1 MTRNEKNERR
11 RYRGLNLFTGV
22 LLGMYLVISGYLI
35 YNLYKL
41 TGIETLIRYIVMGVL
56 ALIAFVFVIRY
67 FRLRHRPS
75 LKKIIVT
82 IFLLLIF
89 GGLQFFVAYTL
100 NKGLDVVD
108 NISTQKYKTYK
119 TSLIAM
125 NGKLSSKADIKDS
138 TKIGRVK
145 DEEDIENYVLTKE
158 IMSKDN
164 IKESQ
169 IIDYEDPITLLYE
182 LYEGKMDAAF
192 ISGSYVDI
200 YKTMQKFENIDKE
213 VVELDSFSKK
223 MKVQKDKA
231 TQASTKSITEPF
243 TILLMGV
250 DSTSEQITQ
259 TSGLGDSLV
268 VITFNPETLNATILS
283 IPRDTFV
290 PISCYRNVN
299 SKITHAA
306 SGGDSCMIK
315 TIQNFLDVK
324 IDYYAKIN
332 FRGLIKIVD
341 ALGGIDVDVPY
352 AFCETDETRSS
363 KNMITVEK
371 GWQHLDG
378 RQALALSRNR
388 KTIDWCG
395 KHYNQGT
402 RNDFVRGQNQQ
413 LVINGIV
420 NKAKTLRSVD
430 QFYSLLD
437 AVGGS
442 MTTNMDRKQIL
453 SFYNLFKKILA
464 SSSDLQDGNNILD
477 MQRLY
482 INGRGALIQDGIMSS
497 MNLYEYVPSS
507 QSVAAVKKAMKENL
521 GIVNATPAKEFS
533 FSADKGYEKKVIGK
547 DLYGGIPSYP
557 TVPEKKTE
565 ETTDNPCTGD
575 NEELGADKKT
585 CVCKNGYTKEDG
597 KCVKKEAKAECTGAN
612 EVLDSTGSTCVCKS
626 GYEKVDGVCTKKDS
640 GGGSSGGGESGGGSS
655 SGGESGGGSSSGGES
670 SGGSSSGGSSG
681 GSSSGGE
688 SGNTGG
694 TE

>member
-1 MTRNEKNERR
+1 MTRNEKNERKR
-11 RYRGLNLFTGV
+11 KFKGLNLFTGV
-22 LLGMYLVISGYLI
+22 LLGMYLVISGYLV

-41 TGIETLIRYIVMGVL
+41 TGIETLIRYIVMG
-56 ALIAFVFVIRY
+56 ALILIALLFVIRY
-67 FRLRHRPS
+67 FRMRHRPTF
-75 LKKIIVT
+75 KRCIIT
-82 IFLLLIF
+82 ILLLLIF
-89 GGLQFFVAYTL
+89 GGVQFFVAYTL

-125 NGKLSSKADIKDS
+125 KGKLSSKSDIKDS

-145 DEEDIENYVLTKE
+145 DEEDIENYVLSKE
-158 IMSKDN
+158 IMANNN
-164 IKESQ
+164 IKDSQ

-200 YKTMQKFENIDKE
+200 YKTMQKFENIDTE
-213 VVELDSFSKK
+213 VVELDSYSKK
-223 MKVQKDKA
+223 MKVQKDKT

-250 DSTSEQITQ
+250 DSTAEQITQ

-464 SSSDLQDGNNILD
+464 SSSDLTDSNNILD

-507 QSVAAVKKAMKENL
+507 QSVSAVKKAMKENL
-521 GIVNATPAKEFS
+521 GIVNATPAKNFS
-533 FSADKGYEKKVIGK
+533 FSADQGYEKKVIGK

-565 ETTDNPCTGD
+565 ETKCTGD
-575 NEELGADKKT
+575 NEELGADK
-585 CVCKNGYTKEDG
+585 V
-597 KCVKKEAKAECTGAN
+597 
-612 EVLDSTGSTCVCKS
+612 TCVCKS
-626 GYEKVDGVCTKKDS
+626 GYTRKNGVCTSKEEDDNVKCTNGTVEGGKCICWKDYEDTDNDGVCTKKDS
-640 GGGSSGGGESGGGSS
+640 GGSSSGGSGGESGGSGSGESGGGSS
-655 SGGESGGGSSSGGES
+655 GGSGGESGGSGGESGGGST
-670 SGGSSSGGSSG
+670 GGSTESNTEGS
-681 GSSSGGE
+681 
-688 SGNTGG
+688 N
-694 TE
+694 